1 MRKQKEDK
9 LQTLGGRMNFL
20 LNKMQVDEESKIVT
34 KEEMKKMDAQL
45 RASREK
51 VSELTKKLTAT
62 GESNRIIT
70 QAMRL
75 KQEELE
81 NLRIQYDALH
91 DKLEEVQQQQ
101 QQDQAAD
108 EAALTTNADL
118 MTTDQV
124 LDKGGRGRFY
134 LEHSPT
140 NGLISVHSRTP
151 EADALLKK
159 LRMAEYLKTAQ
170 KSVRFRELV
179 VDKIAQ
185 LMGLIVAGEE
195 RQAELRGDID
205 TNNETID
212 HLSRRTKHMADRLD
226 EEEDAKRRTLLQYV
240 STVKNMAAAEAERG
254 GEGQILQLTDS
265 GIGDEEVHALAALLR
280 GENNITELILRN
292 NGITNDGAR
301 ALGAV
306 LSAPCGLRSV
316 DLRENKVGEIGI
328 RSLAEALERSARV
341 RHVYVH
347 AGGKI
352 EALGT
357 MDQSQ
362 NQQEAKQPMMK
373 VSTICVVDIRKN
385 KPEDDAPVLTDL
397 PPRQTHSPKQN
408 LKRFSGLS
416 ASMPAKPSNNATPQT
431 SERRL
436 TKKVIEKRM
445 KKLADRRKQRQLE
458 SNWTG
463 YSGGRTTSDSR
474 KFPPIHKKKQP
485 IAQRSKTAP
494 HPTLQTS
501 PGTTPAPSYV
511 DNARAAVSEVLPT
524 HSAPKSR
531 QRKKKALVNNNS
543 KYMQRL
549 HASPLRHFLG
559 ASKVKG
565 KKDAT

>member
-1 MRKQKEDK
+1 
-9 LQTLGGRMNFL
+9 
-20 LNKMQVDEESKIVT
+20 MQVDEESKIVN
-34 KEEMKKMDAQL
+34 KEEMKKMGAQV
-45 RASREK
+45 RALREK
-51 VSELTKKLTAT
+51 ETELTKKLTAT

-81 NLRIQYDALH
+81 NLRIQYDALN
-91 DKLEEVQQQQ
+91 DKLEEVHEQHQQE
-101 QQDQAAD
+101 QAAD
-108 EAALTTNADL
+108 EAALTTNANL

-140 NGLISVHSRTP
+140 TGLIVIRARTP
-151 EADALLKK
+151 ESEGLIKRLG
-159 LRMAEYLKTAQ
+159 MTEYLKTAQ

-179 VDKIAQ
+179 VDKVAQ

-195 RQAELRGDID
+195 VQAVLRDDID

-212 HLSRRTKHMADRLD
+212 HLSRKTKHMADRLD
-226 EEEDAKRRTLLQYV
+226 DEEDAKRRTLLQYV
-240 STVKNMAAAEAERG
+240 STVKNMAATEAERG
-254 GEGQILQLTDS
+254 GDGQVLQLTDS

-357 MDQSQ
+357 MDNGQHNES
-362 NQQEAKQPMMK
+362 KQPMMK
-373 VSTICVVDIRKN
+373 VSTVCVVDIRKN
-385 KPEDDAPVLTDL
+385 KPEDDTQVLTDL

-408 LKRFSGLS
+408 LKKSFGGGLS
-416 ASMPAKPSNNATPQT
+416 TSLQSQSSNNGTPQT
-431 SERRL
+431 PGSRSPTRGRL
-436 TKKVIEKRM
+436 TKKSIQKRM
-445 KKLADRRKQRQLE
+445 KKLADKRKQRQQE
-458 SNWTG
+458 QNWTG
-463 YSGGRTTSDSR
+463 YSGGRSAAGKTPSR
-474 KFPPIHKKKQP
+474 KFPPIHKRKGT
-485 IAQRSKTAP
+485 AVQRSKTAP
-494 HPTLQTS
+494 HPTRGGSS
-501 PGTTPAPSYV
+501 PPRTYV
-511 DNARAAVSEVLPT
+511 DQARAAVSAVLPNRT
-524 HSAPKSR
+524 APRAKTR
-531 QRKKKALVNNNS
+531 HRKKKQNLNGS
-543 KYMQRL
+543 KFMKRL
-549 HASPLRHFLG
+549 NASPLQRFVG
-559 ASKVKG
+559 G
-565 KKDAT
+565 KMKSQKRTQDVTRIATM

>member
-1 MRKQKEDK
+1 
-9 LQTLGGRMNFL
+9 MNFL

-34 KEEMKKMDAQL
+34 KEELKKLGAQL

-51 VSELTKKLTAT
+51 VTELTKKLTAT

-70 QAMRL
+70 QAMRI

-101 QQDQAAD
+101 QEDQAAD

-118 MTTDQV
+118 MSTDQV

-140 NGLISVHSRTP
+140 NGLISVHSRSP
-151 EADALLKK
+151 EAEALLKK
-159 LRMAEYLKTAQ
+159 LRMPEYLRTAQ

-185 LMGLIVAGEE
+185 LLGLIVAGEE
-195 RQAELRGDID
+195 KQAELRGDID

-212 HLSRRTKHMADRLD
+212 HLSRKTKHMADRLD

-254 GEGQILQLTDS
+254 GEGQVLQLTDS

-328 RSLAEALERSARV
+328 RSLAEALERSSRV

-357 MDQSQ
+357 MDRSQ

-373 VSTICVVDIRKN
+373 VSTVCVVDIRKN

-397 PPRQTHSPKQN
+397 PQRQTHSHKQN
-408 LKRFSGLS
+408 LKKISGLS
-416 ASMPAKPSNNATPQT
+416 NSMPARPSTNLTPQT

-436 TKKVIEKRM
+436 SKKAIEKRM
-445 KKLADRRKQRQLE
+445 KRLAEKRKQRQLE

-463 YSGGRTTSDSR
+463 YSGGRTNSSSR
-474 KFPPIHKKKQP
+474 KFPPIHKKKQ
-485 IAQRSKTAP
+485 ATTQRSKTAP
-494 HPTLQTS
+494 HPTLQNNS
-501 PGTTPAPSYV
+501 GSTPARSYV
-511 DNARAAVSEVLPT
+511 DEARAAVSQVLVPT
-524 HSAPKSR
+524 RAAPKSR
-531 QRKKKALVNNNS
+531 QKKKKALVNTNS
-543 KYMQRL
+543 RYMQRL
-549 HASPLRHFLG
+549 NASPLQRFVG
-559 ASKVKG
+559 G
-565 KKDAT
+565 KMKNKTRSQDVTRIATM